1 MEERTEGKHARGTN
15 IIPFSMHN
23 VDEMLGDIGI
33 NVSGF
38 KRFKQWLMPPSA
50 KDYQVITKRLLQRQ
64 QSGAA
69 GARVGRLQP
78 GD

>member
-1 MEERTEGKHARGTN
+1 
-15 IIPFSMHN
+15 
-23 VDEMLGDIGI
+23 
-33 NVSGF
+33 
-38 KRFKQWLMPPSA
+38 MPPSA
-50 KDYQVITKRLLQRQ
+50 KDYQMVTKRLLKRQ